1 MTSHLSKILFL
12 DIDGVV
18 NKQENFDRSKGL
30 GPYPIDSYCAFL
42 VGRIQ
47 IHTNCSV
54 VLSSSWRHHPDG
66 VKAVKEKIVDI
77 IDITP
82 YLPGKRGDEIRAWLA
97 EHPEVKKYAILDDDS
112 DFYQDQPLFKTSF
125 TSGLTDSIAEN
136 VIEYLGRD

>member
-1 MTSHLSKILFL
+1 MTKILFL

-18 NKQENFDRSKGL
+18 NKQENFDRSSGL
-30 GPYPIDSYCAFL
+30 GPYPVDSYCAFL

-66 VKAVKEKIVDI
+66 VNAVKEQIVDI
-77 IDITP
+77 IDVTP
-82 YLPGKRGDEIRAWLA
+82 TLSGIRGDEVNAWLA
-97 EHPEVKKYAILDDDS
+97 KHPEVEKYAILDDDS
-112 DFYQDQPLFKTSF
+112 DFYPDQPLFKTTF
-125 TSGLTDSIAEN
+125 TGGLTDDIAER